1 MSVSTA
7 RRRAVAWATLW
18 RGRAER
24 LPVIGNIITEWYRIE
39 VVDRAM
45 AIGAQGLLAVLPM
58 LVVLAAILPH
68 DAATTLYVEV
78 SDTMGLKPSDS
89 QPLGTLMTGGEG
101 TANAGWIG
109 LLIALISATSFA
121 RALQRMYAR
130 AFDLPW
136 EGRHGK
142 IRAST
147 IWLFTW
153 LSFLAF
159 LAWFGGHTGDLPF
172 APAIIVST
180 VLQAGFWWWSL
191 HFLLLGDCG
200 WSDLLPT
207 ALLATVAISLVVRG
221 SDLVMPVYT
230 RSMTSQYGAFGLILA
245 LATWMVVMAGVLVLT
260 AAAGALITQTPY
272 WQALAVRLG
281 LPGARSE

>member
-1 MSVSTA
+1 MSASTT
-7 RRRAVAWATLW
+7 RRRAVAWASVW

-24 LPVIGNIITEWYRIE
+24 LPVIGTIITEWYRIE
-39 VVDRAM
+39 VVDRSM

-58 LVVLAAILPH
+58 LVVVAAFLPH

-78 SDTMGLKPSDS
+78 SDTMGLKPGDS
-89 QPLGTLMTGGEG
+89 QALGSLMTGGEG
-101 TANAGWIG
+101 SANAGWIG

-136 EGRHGK
+136 ENRHGK

-153 LSFLAF
+153 LCFLGFLTWWDRHSSGLPLATSFVVA
-159 LAWFGGHTGDLPF
+159 
-172 APAIIVST
+172 V
-180 VLQAGFWWWSL
+180 VLQLGFWWWSL
-191 HFLLLGDCG
+191 HFMLLGDCS

-207 ALLATVAISLVVRG
+207 ALLATVAIALVVRG
-221 SDLVMPVYT
+221 SDLVMPVYV
-230 RSMTSQYGAFGLILA
+230 RSMSSQYGAFGLILA
-245 LATWMVVMAGVLVLT
+245 LATWMVAMAGVLVLT
-260 AAAGALITQTPY
+260 AAAGALITQTPF
-272 WQALAVRLG
+272 WRALAVRLAI
-281 LPGARSE
+281 PGARTE

>member
-1 MSVSTA
+1 MSASTT
-7 RRRAVAWATLW
+7 RERAVAWATLW

-24 LPVIGNIITEWYRIE
+24 LPVIGTIITEWYRIE
-39 VVDRAM
+39 VVDRSM

-58 LVVLAAILPH
+58 LVVLAAFLPH
-68 DAATTLYVEV
+68 EAATTLYEQV
-78 SDTMGLKPSDS
+78 SDTMGLKPGDS
-89 QPLGTLMTGGEG
+89 QPLGTLLTGGEG
-101 TANAGWIG
+101 SANAGWIG

-136 EGRHGK
+136 DGRHGK

-159 LAWFGGHTGDLPF
+159 LAWWGRHSDNLPF
-172 APAIIVST
+172 ATAVVVAV
-180 VLQAGFWWWSL
+180 VLHLGFWWWSL
-191 HFLLLGDCG
+191 HFLLLGDCS

-207 ALLATVAISLVVRG
+207 ALLATIAIAVVVRG
-221 SDLVMPVYT
+221 SDLVMPVYA
-230 RSMTSQYGAFGLILA
+230 RSMTGQYGAFGLILA
-245 LATWMVVMAGVLVLT
+245 LATWMVAMAGVLVLT
-260 AAAGALITQTPY
+260 AAAGALITQTPF
-272 WQALAVRLG
+272 WRALAVRLAI
-281 LPGARSE
+281 PGARTE